1 MADEEYQIADTQ
13 GRFTKAVK
21 DGRKLNSISWSEG
34 RILLSNRRLILV
46 GGEGKRTIS
55 LSDIDGLS
63 GRTDATQS
71 LAAMSNYLSLRIDE
85 DVIVVSAQDH
95 EEFELAFYKAM
106 LDERVMMAKH
116 PAVEGGVVQGTSW
129 EKARLAVE
137 PESLVATLQSGS
149 LVDLELDEISELDT
163 EKRTVND
170 EKQRVIEVA
179 HAEGSTSVETHLTG
193 PSQVCVFVKAYLNQ
207 GAQQSET
214 NLDLDPS
221 EKEVLMALH
230 SGVSPFSIPEFIDR
244 DVDEIEEI
252 YERFL
257 ELDLVDEVRQ
267 RREVRLNSRGR
278 NIASEAMGEQ

>member
-1 MADEEYQIADTQ
+1 MADEEYQIADTK

-21 DGRKLNSISWSEG
+21 DGRKLNNISWSEG

-46 GGEGKRTIS
+46 GGEGKRTVP

-63 GRTDATQS
+63 GREDATQS

-85 DVIVVSAQDH
+85 DVLVVSAQNH

-106 LDERVMMAKH
+106 LDEQVVMANH
-116 PAVEGGVVQGTSW
+116 PAVEGGVVQDSSW
-129 EKARLAVE
+129 EKARLSVE
-137 PESLVATLQSGS
+137 PESLVATLKSGS
-149 LVDLELDEISELDT
+149 YLELELDEISGIET
-163 EKRTVND
+163 EKRTVNGD
-170 EKQRVIEVA
+170 KQRVIEVS
-179 HAEGSTSVETHLTG
+179 HAEGSTSVESHLTG
-193 PSQVCVFVKAYLNQ
+193 PSRTCLFVRAFLRQ
-207 GAQQSET
+207 GERESET
-214 NLDLDPS
+214 NLDLELS

-244 DVDEIEEI
+244 DVDEVEEI

-267 RREVRLNSRGR
+267 RREVELNSRGR

>member
-193 PSQVCVFVKAYLNQ
+193 PSQVSVFVKAYLNQ

-244 DVDEIEEI
+244 DVDEIEETF
-252 YERFL
+252 ERFL